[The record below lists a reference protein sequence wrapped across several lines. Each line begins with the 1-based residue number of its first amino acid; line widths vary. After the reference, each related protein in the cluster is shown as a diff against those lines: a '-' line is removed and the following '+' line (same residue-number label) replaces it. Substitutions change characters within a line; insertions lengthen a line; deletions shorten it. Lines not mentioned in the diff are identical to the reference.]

1 MNEYPPE
8 SSALGVPCAY
18 DGATPSR
25 NRHTTAP
32 PTLIAAPFKKKPRS
46 VPFAVLNGHEE

>member
-8 SSALGVPCAY
+8 SSTLGVSAAY
-18 DGATPSR
+18 NGAAPSR

-32 PTLIAAPFKKKPRS
+32 PTLIAAPFKKKPVQHRD
-46 VPFAVLNGHEE
+46 GH